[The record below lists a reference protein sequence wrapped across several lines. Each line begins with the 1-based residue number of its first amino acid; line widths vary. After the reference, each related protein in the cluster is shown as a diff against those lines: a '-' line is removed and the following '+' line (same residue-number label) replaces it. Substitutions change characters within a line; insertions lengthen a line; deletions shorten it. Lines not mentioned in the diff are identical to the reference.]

1 MLNKGLLLGGKIKLY
16 NIIRGSVSNVSL
28 SYSPQTDIKAGTR
41 VNITVNANSGY
52 QNPWVT
58 VSKNDGTGN
67 VTVSGSG
74 SNRYFTMPK
83 NDVTITA
90 GASVIP
96 TYSVSGSSSG
106 GGISFSKTSGIRAGE
121 TITVYLSPN
130 SYHILSSLTSS
141 PYVSFSGS
149 GNTRTFTMPSSNV
162 WVTAT
167 FVAQYTNTI
176 NVDYEYRRENP
187 DEYGYYIGYR
197 GPYLLAGSLSPN
209 TFSGLTITNLYSHG
223 YSWLDSWNNTHCYR
237 LTYITFNNTPSFNSI
252 TLTRLDTGASVTMT
266 KSSSNSKQFSSPK
279 ETDGGRVYPEK
290 MFFKPADKN
299 RNILIKLVAH

>member
-1 MLNKGLLLGGKIKLY
+1 MLNKGLLLGKKIKLY

-41 VNITVNANSGY
+41 VNITVNANGGY

-83 NDVTITA
+83 SDVTITA

-96 TYSVSGSSSG
+96 TYSVSGSASG

-130 SYHILSSLTSS
+130 SYYTLSNLTSS
-141 PYVSFSGS
+141 PYVGFSGS

-162 WVTAT
+162 TVTAT
-167 FVAQYTNTI
+167 FVAYYASVSATLSESQEGGGGSYTNYNYNVYASSTPALYNVPSFGRLQISSRFRDGSFRYNSI
-176 NVDYEYRRENP
+176 NADIDIPSNVYFKVDGSASFTKDTLPSNNVWDLRNKYKGGTRRVTVE
-187 DEYGYYIGYR
+187 I
-197 GPYLLAGSLSPN
+197 
-209 TFSGLTITNLYSHG
+209 SGLP
-223 YSWLDSWNNTHCYR
+223 
-237 LTYITFNNTPSFNSI
+237 F
-252 TLTRLDTGASVTMT
+252 
-266 KSSSNSKQFSSPK
+266 
-279 ETDGGRVYPEK
+279 
-290 MFFKPADKN
+290 
-299 RNILIKLVAH
+299 

>member
-1 MLNKGLLLGGKIKLY
+1 MLNKGLLLGKKIKLY

-74 SNRYFTMPK
+74 SNRSFVMPK
-83 NDVTITA
+83 SDVTITA

-96 TYSVSGSSSG
+96 TYSVSGSASG

-121 TITVYLSPN
+121 VITVYLSPN
-130 SYHILSSLTSS
+130 SYYVLSSLTSS
-141 PYVSFSGS
+141 PSVGFSGS

-162 WVTAT
+162 RVTAT
-167 FVAQYTNTI
+167 FVAPSVSGSGAFKYSWDQKVTGDGDVTTYNIYTLEI
-176 NVDYEYRRENP
+176 PNVTLGNVYSGTVTCRYR
-187 DEYGYYIGYR
+187 YIDQNHPKLDGT
-197 GPYLLAGSLSPN
+197 P
-209 TFSGLTITNLYSHG
+209 TFSLRNAPSLNVQIILDTSIGTFTRNL
-223 YSWLDSWNNTHCYR
+223 NNTSGNASSYPDNLPNPKKSIDVTYTVR
-237 LTYITFNNTPSFNSI
+237 LP
-252 TLTRLDTGASVTMT
+252 
-266 KSSSNSKQFSSPK
+266 
-279 ETDGGRVYPEK
+279 
-290 MFFKPADKN
+290 
-299 RNILIKLVAH
+299 